1 MMNSVRRSTVIHHE
15 FSLASI
21 PYKEYSGQNGPREN
35 VAVGPFLQF
44 RVWLRDTPGIEL
56 RAWTALGVVLC
67 LLGIW
72 AFAPEHD
79 HGPSADRV
87 EGAVAAGASRGGGG
101 GPTRTGGR
109 RGGEEGRARGGPG

>member
-1 MMNSVRRSTVIHHE
+1 M
-15 FSLASI
+15 
-21 PYKEYSGQNGPREN
+21 
-35 VAVGPFLQF
+35 GPFLQF

-79 HGPSADRV
+79 HGPRADRV
-87 EGAVAAGASRGGGG
+87 EGAVAAGASRDGGGASPAAATGAG
-101 GPTRTGGR
+101 GTTNATDSASSPATTIANPGTGAAGQA
-109 RGGEEGRARGGPG
+109 GGAWHLIDP